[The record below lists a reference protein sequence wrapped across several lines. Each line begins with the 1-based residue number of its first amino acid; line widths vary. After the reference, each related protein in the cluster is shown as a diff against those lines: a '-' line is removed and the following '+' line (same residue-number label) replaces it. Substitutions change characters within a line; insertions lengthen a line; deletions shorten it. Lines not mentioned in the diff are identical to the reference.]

1 MERLIL
7 AKGQALARV
16 AAGVLALAMWGAAM
30 AWIVWRA
37 LQGLMS
43 LGEVVLFY
51 QAFTR
56 GQGLMRTL
64 LNNVGQIY
72 ANSLFIKDLFEFLEF
87 EPKVVDPPHAI
98 PAPFTLKEGIRF
110 QGVTFSYPGS
120 TRTALDHLD
129 MFVPASQMAA
139 VAGPNGAGKSTL
151 LKLLCRFYDPGAGSI
166 ALDGTDIRQMATD
179 ELRSRITVLFQFP
192 VHYHASAG
200 QNIAYGDM
208 FGILDAAAIE
218 NAARAAG
225 AHEVVSRLPRGYDTL
240 LGKWFAEG
248 AELSGGEWQR
258 IALARAFVREAPALS
273 LTIQPARWTPRP
285 RLNGLTG
292 LEPSY
297 KIEPP
302 SSSLTDSP
310 LPCEQT

>member
-273 LTIQPARWTPRP
+273 LTSQPARWTPGP

-302 SSSLTDSP
+302 SSLLTDSP